1 MGVIGT
7 GTETSLTC
15 GDVKEGTEAVMDGRG
30 DKWAPEPK
38 RGSHPA
44 VWGVHHPTAVHVLG
58 TGTVWGKD
66 PNGTAGF

>member
-1 MGVIGT
+1 
-7 GTETSLTC
+7 
-15 GDVKEGTEAVMDGRG
+15 MDGRG

-38 RGSHPA
+38 RGSRWGLGTSHPA
-44 VWGVHHPTAVHVLG
+44 VWGVHHPTVVHVWG